1 MQSKRRLM
9 LELLFSKPNI
19 LLKGGRRAV
28 SGQQI
33 QTAAGGAAA
42 TYNICAVFSSSSSCI
57 CMIATF
63 LQSHLGCGHLN

>member
-1 MQSKRRLM
+1 MQSKLRLM

-28 SGQQI
+28 SGQKI

-42 TYNICAVFSSSSSCI
+42 TYNICAVFSSSSCI
-57 CMIATF
+57 CMIATL